1 MPISELKL
9 AKELIRR
16 PSITPKDAGAI
27 NILAKKL
34 RSLGFKCQLI
44 NFKNIKNLY
53 AKLGK
58 SSPNF
63 CYAGHTDVVPPGN
76 ISDWSVNPFK
86 PTVKNNKLIGRGAN
100 DMKASIACF
109 VAAVSRFKAKNKKF
123 NGSISLLI
131 TGDEEGV
138 AINGTKRVVEYLKR
152 KREKINF
159 CLVGEPTNPNKL
171 GEMIKIGRRGS
182 ITGRLTI
189 TGTQGHVAYPHR
201 ANNPS
206 NTIVNILKRI
216 KETKLDNGTKKVV
229 KYLKRKKE
237 KINFCLVGEPTNP
250 NKLGEMIKIGRR
262 GSITGRLTVIGT
274 QGHVAYPHIANNP
287 SNTLVKILKKIKEV
301 KLDKGTKNFQPSN
314 LEITKIN
321 IDNHTDNVI
330 PGSANAVFNIRYNDK
345 HSSSSLKRK
354 LNKIFR
360 SITRKAKCKFNIKYE
375 VSGEAF
381 LTKPNKTTYMIQNT
395 IKKITGIKPK
405 LSTAGGTSD
414 ARFIRKIAPCL
425 EFGLVGKTMHKIDES
440 VPLPDLKKLTNIYL
454 NILENY
460 FK

>member
-9 AKELIRR
+9 AKELIRK

-27 NILAKKL
+27 NVVAKNL

-76 ISDWSVNPFK
+76 IKDWSVNPFK

-109 VAAVSRFKAKNKKF
+109 IAAVSRFKIKNKKF
-123 NGSISLLI
+123 KGSISLLI
-131 TGDEEGV
+131 TGDEEGI
-138 AINGTKRVVEYLKR
+138 AINGTKRVVKYLKK

-189 TGTQGHVAYPHR
+189 IGTQGHVAYPHR

-206 NTIVNILKRI
+206 NS
-216 KETKLDNGTKKVV
+216 
-229 KYLKRKKE
+229 
-237 KINFCLVGEPTNP
+237 
-250 NKLGEMIKIGRR
+250 M
-262 GSITGRLTVIGT
+262 
-274 QGHVAYPHIANNP
+274 
-287 SNTLVKILKKIKEV
+287 VKILKKIKEI
-301 KLDKGTKNFQPSN
+301 KLDRGTKNFQPSN

-321 IDNHTDNVI
+321 IDNHADNVI
-330 PGSANAVFNIRYNDK
+330 PGSAEAVFNIRFNNK
-345 HSSSSLKRK
+345 HSSTSLKRK
-354 LNKIFR
+354 LNAVFN
-360 SITRKAKCKFNIKYE
+360 SITKKSKCKFNIKYE

-381 LTKPNKTTYMIQNT
+381 LTKPNKTTYMIQDI
-395 IKKITGIKPK
+395 IKKVTRIKPK
-405 LSTAGGTSD
+405 LSTTGGTSD

-440 VPLPDLKKLTNIYL
+440 VSLSDLKKLTNIYQ

>member
-16 PSITPKDAGAI
+16 PSITPKDAGTI
-27 NILAKKL
+27 NLLAKNL
-34 RSLGFKCQLI
+34 RSLGFKCHLI

-53 AKLGK
+53 AKLGR

-76 ISDWSVNPFK
+76 ISEWSVNPFK
-86 PTVKNNKLIGRGAN
+86 PVVKKNKLIGRGAN

-123 NGSISLLI
+123 KGSISLLI
-131 TGDEEGV
+131 TGDEEGL
-138 AINGTKRVVEYLKR
+138 AINGTKRVVEYLKKR
-152 KREKINF
+152 REKINF
-159 CLVGEPTNPNKL
+159 CVVGEPTN
-171 GEMIKIGRRGS
+171 
-182 ITGRLTI
+182 
-189 TGTQGHVAYPHR
+189 
-201 ANNPS
+201 AN
-206 NTIVNILKRI
+206 R
-216 KETKLDNGTKKVV
+216 
-229 KYLKRKKE
+229 
-237 KINFCLVGEPTNP
+237 
-250 NKLGEMIKIGRR
+250 LGEMIKIGRR

-274 QGHVAYPHIANNP
+274 QGHVAYPNRANNP
-287 SNTLVKILKKIKEV
+287 SNAMVKILKRIKET
-301 KLDKGTKNFQPSN
+301 KLDKGTKNFQASN

-321 IDNHTDNVI
+321 IDNHADNVI
-330 PGSANAVFNIRYNDK
+330 PGSANAVFNIRFNNK

-354 LNKIFR
+354 LNAIFK
-360 SITRKAKCKFNIKYE
+360 SITKGEKCKFKVQYE
-375 VSGEAF
+375 VSGQAF
-381 LTKPNKTTYMIQNT
+381 LTKPNKTTYMIQNI
-395 IKKITGIKPK
+395 IKKITKIKPK

-440 VPLPDLKKLTNIYL
+440 VPVSDLKKLTKIYL

>member
-9 AKELIRR
+9 AKELIRK
-16 PSITPKDAGAI
+16 PSITPNDAGAI
-27 NILAKKL
+27 NILAKNL
-34 RSLGFKCQLI
+34 RSLGFNCKVM

-58 SSPNF
+58 SKPNF

-76 ISDWSVNPFK
+76 INDWSVNPFK
-86 PTVKNNKLIGRGAN
+86 PVVKNNKLIGRGAN

-109 VAAVSRFKAKNKKF
+109 VAAVSKFKIKNKKF
-123 NGSISLLI
+123 KGSISLLI
-131 TGDEEGV
+131 TGDEEGL
-138 AINGTKRVVEYLKR
+138 AINGTKKVVKYLKR

-159 CLVGEPTNPNKL
+159 CLVGEPTNPDKL

-182 ITGRLTI
+182 ITGRLSVI
-189 TGTQGHVAYPHR
+189 GTQGHVAYPHR

-206 NTIVNILKRI
+206 YAI
-216 KETKLDNGTKKVV
+216 
-229 KYLKRKKE
+229 
-237 KINFCLVGEPTNP
+237 
-250 NKLGEMIKIGRR
+250 
-262 GSITGRLTVIGT
+262 
-274 QGHVAYPHIANNP
+274 
-287 SNTLVKILKKIKEV
+287 VKILKKLKEI

-321 IDNHTDNVI
+321 IDNNADNVI
-330 PGSANAVFNIRYNDK
+330 PASAEAVFNIRFNNK

-360 SITRKAKCKFNIKYE
+360 SITKKTKCKFNIKYQ

-381 LTKPNKTTYMIQNT
+381 LTKPNKTTYMIQSI
-395 IKKITGIKPK
+395 IKKITKIKPK
-405 LSTAGGTSD
+405 LSTTGGTSD
-414 ARFIRKIAPCL
+414 ARFIRNIAPCL

-440 VPLPDLKKLTNIYL
+440 VPLSDLKKLTNIYQ

>member
-27 NILAKKL
+27 NLLAKNL
-34 RSLGFKCQLI
+34 RLLGFKCQII
-44 NFKNIKNLY
+44 NFKNVKNLY

-76 ISDWSVNPFK
+76 INEWSVNPFK
-86 PTVKNNKLIGRGAN
+86 PAVKNNKLIGRGAN

-109 VAAVSRFKAKNKKF
+109 VAAVSKFKTKNKKF
-123 NGSISLLI
+123 KGSISLLI

-138 AINGTKRVVEYLKR
+138 AINGTKRVVQYLKR

-189 TGTQGHVAYPHR
+189 IGTQGHVAYPHR
-201 ANNPS
+201 AKNPS
-206 NTIVNILKRI
+206 N
-216 KETKLDNGTKKVV
+216 
-229 KYLKRKKE
+229 
-237 KINFCLVGEPTNP
+237 
-250 NKLGEMIKIGRR
+250 MII
-262 GSITGRLTVIGT
+262 
-274 QGHVAYPHIANNP
+274 
-287 SNTLVKILKKIKEV
+287 KILKKIKEI

-321 IDNHTDNVI
+321 IDNSADNVI
-330 PGSANAVFNIRYNDK
+330 PGSANAVFNIRFNNK
-345 HSSSSLKRK
+345 HSSGSLKRK
-354 LNKIFR
+354 LNVIFK
-360 SITRKAKCKFNIKYE
+360 SITKKTKCKFKVKYE

-381 LTKPNKTTYMIQNT
+381 LTKPNKTTYMIQDT
-395 IKKITGIKPK
+395 IKKVTRIKPR
-405 LSTAGGTSD
+405 LSTTGGTSD

-440 VPLPDLKKLTNIYL
+440 VPVSDLKKLTNIYQS
-454 NILENY
+454 ILENY